1 MLSRRERR
9 LQMSASPPAL
19 DVELLDTLE
28 SARTIAPEWDE
39 LAVGQAL
46 PLCAPGW
53 MLAWWQHMAPD
64 SAELRVLAIRERG
77 QLLALAP
84 WFTGRGEH
92 GRTDLR
98 FLGAENSDRVDIL
111 CAPGREREVRDAL
124 LRAIRELRPR
134 PDLIAFEAVPAR
146 SQWTKRLAGAG
157 LLLSR
162 YRNSVLPAPSVALP
176 AGPPEAWLAG
186 RSSNF
191 RSQMRR
197 MRRRLEQRGGQVRQ
211 IVDSSELEG
220 SIDALLRLHLARWE
234 DRAPSGLARP
244 GMRGLLLT
252 AARTLGPDRLR
263 LWVAEID
270 GEPISVQLFHAAG
283 GQIKYWNGGWMEQHA
298 DLKPTMLTIL
308 AALEDGIAR
317 GERSLDLGAGTHPYK
332 LRFADGNDPLAWG
345 GLVVRNRRWPR
356 TRAELAPRVLRFRAK
371 QAVEALPPRLTE
383 RIAALVR
390 ARRGAEPAD

>member
-1 MLSRRERR
+1 
-9 LQMSASPPAL
+9 MSTVRPAL
-19 DVELLDTLE
+19 EVELLDTLE
-28 SARTIAPEWDE
+28 SARAIAPAWDE

-53 MLAWWQHMAPD
+53 MLAWWEHMAPAG
-64 SAELRVLAIRERG
+64 AELRVLAIRERG
-77 QLLALAP
+77 ELLALAP
-84 WFTGRGEH
+84 WFAGRGEH
-92 GRTDLR
+92 GRTDIR

-111 CAPGREREVRDAL
+111 CVPDREPEVRDAL
-124 LRAIRELRPR
+124 LGAIRELRPR

-146 SQWTKRLAGAG
+146 SQWTKRLAGGG

-176 AGPPEAWLAG
+176 AGPPDAWLAG

-211 IVDSSELEG
+211 VLEPGELEG
-220 SIDALLRLHLARWE
+220 ALDALLRLHLARWE
-234 DRAPSGLARP
+234 GRAPSGLARA
-244 GMRGLLLT
+244 GMSGLLL
-252 AARTLGPDRLR
+252 AAAHTLGPDRLR
-263 LWVAEID
+263 LWIAEID

-317 GERSLDLGAGTHPYK
+317 GEHSLDLGAGMHPYK
-332 LRFADGNDPLAWG
+332 QRFADGNDPLAWG
-345 GLVVRNRRWPR
+345 GLVVRNRRLPR
-356 TRAELAPRVLRFRAK
+356 TRAELLPRVLRYRSK
-371 QAVEALPPRLTE
+371 QAVEALPAPLTE
-383 RIAALVR
+383 PIATLVR

>member
-1 MLSRRERR
+1 MIAAT
-9 LQMSASPPAL
+9 SATSAVRGAF
-19 DVELLDTLE
+19 DVELIDTLE
-28 SARTIAPEWDE
+28 SARAIAPAWDE

-53 MLAWWQHMAPD
+53 MLAWWEHVAPAG
-64 SAELRVLAIRERG
+64 AELRVLAIREHG

-84 WFTGRGEH
+84 WFVGRGEH
-92 GRTDLR
+92 GRVDLR

-111 CAPGREREVRDAL
+111 CTPGREHEVRSAL
-124 LRAIRELRPR
+124 LQAIRALRPR

-146 SQWTKRLAGAG
+146 SQWTKRLAGG
-157 LLLSR
+157 NPLLSR

-176 AGPPEAWLAG
+176 PGPPEAWLAG

-211 IVDSSELEG
+211 IVDPGQLERTL
-220 SIDALLRLHLARWE
+220 DALLRLHLARWE
-234 DRAPSGLARP
+234 GRAPSGLARP
-244 GMRGLLLT
+244 GMSGLLLT

-263 LWVAEID
+263 LWIAEID

-283 GQIKYWNGGWMEQHA
+283 GQIKYWNGGWMEEHA

-317 GERSLDLGAGTHPYK
+317 GERSLDLGAGMHPYK
-332 LRFADGNDPLAWG
+332 LRFADGDDPLAWG

-356 TRAELAPRVLRFRAK
+356 TRTELLPRVLRYRSK
-371 QAVEALPPRLTE
+371 QAVEALPSPLTE

-390 ARRGAEPAD
+390 ARRSTEPAD